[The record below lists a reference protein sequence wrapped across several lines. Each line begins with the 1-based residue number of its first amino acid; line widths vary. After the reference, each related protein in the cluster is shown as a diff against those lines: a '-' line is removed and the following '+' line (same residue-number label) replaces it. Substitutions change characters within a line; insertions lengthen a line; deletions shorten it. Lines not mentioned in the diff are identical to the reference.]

1 MQLDPTIFRAYDI
14 RGIVGRNLTED
25 VVRVIGRA
33 YAAEARE
40 TGQSRVAVG
49 YDGRHSSPSLK
60 EALSSGLTAGGLNVI
75 DTGLVPTPLLYFA
88 THELDTGAGVMI
100 TGSHNP
106 SEYNGL
112 KMMLGG
118 KALAGDAIAKLKTRI
133 DEGAFSQ
140 GEGPIDE
147 GASSRGEGPIDKS
160 VFTRAEGRADRSAAG
175 EPTGSVD
182 KSASS
187 FGKGRLD
194 RTDITR
200 RYIDRILGDVKIAHP
215 PKVVVD
221 CGNGVAGGVAPQLLR
236 ELGCEVIELYC
247 DIDGDFPNHHPDPA
261 DPANLVDLLAAVQ
274 SEGADC
280 GLAFDGDGDRIGLV
294 TSGGRI
300 VWPDVLMMLLAQDI
314 VTRNPGAGI
323 VYDVKCSHRLGA
335 LVRRLGGEPIMSR
348 TGHSHI
354 KAKISE
360 TGALLGGEFSGHI
373 CFSERWYGFDDALYS
388 AARLLEI
395 LGASEAQN
403 GSIDAMFDQ
412 FPETSSTPELK
423 IRTTETR
430 KFEIIAALARKADF
444 GDGALTA
451 IDGLRVD
458 YHDGW
463 GLIRA
468 SNTSPMLT
476 LRFEADG
483 EPALERI
490 QRTFQAQLDAI
501 DPELRF
507 L

>member
-1 MQLDPTIFRAYDI
+1 MHLDPTIFRAYDI

-25 VVRVIGRA
+25 IARVIGRA
-33 YAAEARE
+33 FAAEARE
-40 TGQSRVAVG
+40 IGQSRVAVG
-49 YDGRHSSPSLK
+49 YDGRHSSPGLK
-60 EALSSGLTAGGLNVI
+60 EALAGGLTAGGLDVI
-75 DTGLVPTPLLYFA
+75 DIGQVPTPLLYFA
-88 THELDTGAGVMI
+88 THELDTGTGVMI

-106 SEYNGL
+106 PEYNGL

-133 DEGAFSQ
+133 DEDAFSQ
-140 GEGPIDE
+140 GKGRVDGGGFRPGEGRVGR
-147 GASSRGEGPIDKS
+147 GASRFI
-160 VFTRAEGRADRSAAG
+160 EGRVDRIH
-175 EPTGSVD
+175 
-182 KSASS
+182 
-187 FGKGRLD
+187 
-194 RTDITR
+194 ITR
-200 RYIDRILGDVKIAHP
+200 RYIERILGDVKIAHP

-221 CGNGVAGGVAPQLLR
+221 CGNGVAGGIAPQLLR

-261 DPANLVDLLAAVQ
+261 DPANLGDLLAAVQ

-294 TSGGRI
+294 TRGARI
-300 VWPDVLMMLLAQDI
+300 VWPDVLMMLLAHDI

-354 KAKISE
+354 KAKLRE

-373 CFSERWYGFDDALYS
+373 CFSDRWYGFDDALYS

-395 LGASEAQN
+395 LGAGEAWN
-403 GSIDAMFDQ
+403 GSIDAMFDR

-423 IRTTETR
+423 IETTETR
-430 KFEIIAALARKADF
+430 KFEIIQALARKADF

-458 YHDGW
+458 YRDGW

-490 QRTFQAQLDAI
+490 QRTFQAQLDAV
-501 DPELRF
+501 DPSLKF

>member
-1 MQLDPTIFRAYDI
+1 MHLDPTIFRAYDI

-25 VVRVIGRA
+25 IARVIGRA
-33 YAAEARE
+33 FAAEARE
-40 TGQSRVAVG
+40 IGQSRVAVG
-49 YDGRHSSPSLK
+49 YDGRHSSPGLK
-60 EALSSGLTAGGLNVI
+60 EALAGGLTAGGLDVI
-75 DTGLVPTPLLYFA
+75 DIGQVPTPLLYFA

-106 SEYNGL
+106 PEYNGL

-133 DEGAFSQ
+133 DEDAFSQ
-140 GEGPIDE
+140 GKGRVDGGGFRPGEGRVGR
-147 GASSRGEGPIDKS
+147 GASRFI
-160 VFTRAEGRADRSAAG
+160 EGRVDRIH
-175 EPTGSVD
+175 
-182 KSASS
+182 
-187 FGKGRLD
+187 
-194 RTDITR
+194 ITR
-200 RYIDRILGDVKIAHP
+200 RYIERILGDVKIAHP

-261 DPANLVDLLAAVQ
+261 DPANLGDLLAAVQ

-294 TSGGRI
+294 TRRGRI
-300 VWPDVLMMLLAQDI
+300 VWPDVLMMLLAHDI

-354 KAKISE
+354 KAKLRE

-373 CFSERWYGFDDALYS
+373 CFSDRWYGFDDALYS

-395 LGASEAQN
+395 LGAGEAWN
-403 GSIDAMFDQ
+403 GSIDAMFDR

-423 IRTTETR
+423 IETTETR
-430 KFEIIAALARKADF
+430 KFEIIQALARKADF

-458 YHDGW
+458 YRDGW

-490 QRTFQAQLDAI
+490 QRTFQAQLDAV
-501 DPELRF
+501 DPSLKF

>member
-25 VVRVIGRA
+25 IVRVIGRA
-33 YAAEARE
+33 YAAEVRE
-40 TGQSRVAVG
+40 HGQSSVAVG
-49 YDGRHSSPSLK
+49 CDGRHSSPNLK
-60 EALSSGLTAGGLNVI
+60 AALTGGLTAGGLDVI
-75 DTGLVPTPLLYFA
+75 DIGLVPTPLLYFA
-88 THELDTGAGVMI
+88 AHELDIGAGVMI
-100 TGSHNP
+100 TGSHNS

-118 KALAGDAIAKLKTRI
+118 SALAGDAIAGLKTRI
-133 DEGAFSQ
+133 EERAFS
-140 GEGPIDE
+140 EGW
-147 GASSRGEGPIDKS
+147 
-160 VFTRAEGRADRSAAG
+160 
-175 EPTGSVD
+175 GSVRETNIN
-182 KSASS
+182 
-187 FGKGRLD
+187 G
-194 RTDITR
+194 
-200 RYIDRILGDVKIAHP
+200 RYIERILGDVRIAHP

-221 CGNGVAGGVAPQLLR
+221 CGNGVAGAVVPRLLR
-236 ELGCEVIELYC
+236 ELGCEVVELYC

-261 DPANLVDLLAAVQ
+261 DPANLEDLLAAVQ
-274 SEGADC
+274 SERADC

-294 TSGGRI
+294 TRGGRI
-300 VWPDVLMMLLAQDI
+300 VWPDVLLMLLARDI
-314 VTRNPGAGI
+314 LARNPGAGI
-323 VYDVKCSHRLGA
+323 VYDVKCSHRLGD
-335 LVRRLGGEPIMSR
+335 LVRRLGGEPILCR

-354 KAKISE
+354 KAKLRE

-395 LGASEAQN
+395 IGADAAQN
-403 GSIDAMFDQ
+403 GSIDAIFDE

-430 KFEIIAALARKADF
+430 KFEIVEALARRADF
-444 GDGALTA
+444 GDGALTTL
-451 IDGLRVD
+451 DGLRVD
-458 YHDGW
+458 YADGW

-483 EPALERI
+483 ETALRRI
-490 QRTFQAQLDAI
+490 QHCFQSQLDAV
-501 DPELRF
+501 DPSLKF

>member
-25 VVRVIGRA
+25 VARVIGRA

-40 TGQSRVAVG
+40 IGQSRVAVG

-60 EALSSGLTAGGLNVI
+60 AALSSGLTAGGLDVI

-140 GEGPIDE
+140 GERPIDE
-147 GASSRGEGPIDKS
+147 GAFRRGDGPIDKS
-160 VFTRAEGRADRSAAG
+160 AFSRGDGRVDRSAAG
-175 EPTGSVD
+175 QPTGSVD

-187 FGKGRLD
+187 FGKGRLH

-294 TSGGRI
+294 TRGGRI

-354 KAKISE
+354 KAKLSE

-395 LGASEAQN
+395 LGAGAAQN

-430 KFEIIAALARKADF
+430 KFEIIEALARKADF

-458 YHDGW
+458 YQDGW

-490 QRTFQAQLDAI
+490 QRTFQAQLDAV

>member
-1 MQLDPTIFRAYDI
+1 MDLDPTIFRAYDI

-25 VVRVIGRA
+25 IARVIGRA
-33 YAAEARE
+33 FAAEARE
-40 TGQSRVAVG
+40 IGQSRVAVG
-49 YDGRHSSPSLK
+49 YDGRHSSPGLK
-60 EALSSGLTAGGLNVI
+60 EALAGGLTAGGLDVI
-75 DTGLVPTPLLYFA
+75 DTGQVPTPLLYFA

-106 SEYNGL
+106 PEYNGL

-140 GEGPIDE
+140 GKGRVGGGGFHPGEGRAGR
-147 GASSRGEGPIDKS
+147 GASG
-160 VFTRAEGRADRSAAG
+160 FAEGRVDRI
-175 EPTGSVD
+175 
-182 KSASS
+182 
-187 FGKGRLD
+187 
-194 RTDITR
+194 DITR
-200 RYIDRILGDVKIAHP
+200 RYIERILGDVKIAHP

-261 DPANLVDLLAAVQ
+261 DPANLADLLAAVQ

-294 TSGGRI
+294 TRGGRI
-300 VWPDVLMMLLAQDI
+300 VWPDVLMMLLAHDI

-354 KAKISE
+354 KAKLRE

-373 CFSERWYGFDDALYS
+373 CFGERWYGFDDALYS

-395 LGASEAQN
+395 LGAREAWN
-403 GSIDAMFDQ
+403 GSIDAMFDR

-423 IRTTETR
+423 IGTTETR
-430 KFEIIAALARKADF
+430 KFEIIEALARKADF

-458 YHDGW
+458 YRDGW

-490 QRTFQAQLDAI
+490 QRTFQAQLDAV
-501 DPELRF
+501 DPSLKF

>member
-1 MQLDPTIFRAYDI
+1 MHLDPTIFRAYDI

-25 VVRVIGRA
+25 VARAVGRA
-33 YAAEARE
+33 YATEARE
-40 TGQSRVAVG
+40 IGQSRVAVG
-49 YDGRHSSPSLK
+49 YDGRHSSPILK
-60 EALSSGLTAGGLNVI
+60 EALASGLTAGGLDVI
-75 DTGLVPTPLLYFA
+75 DTGQVPTPLLYFA
-88 THELDTGAGVMI
+88 THELDTGAGIMI

-118 KALAGDAIAKLKTRI
+118 KALAGEAIANLKTRI
-133 DEGAFSQ
+133 DARAFSQ
-140 GEGPIDE
+140 GEG
-147 GASSRGEGPIDKS
+147 SLSQ
-160 VFTRAEGRADRSAAG
+160 
-175 EPTGSVD
+175 
-182 KSASS
+182 
-187 FGKGRLD
+187 
-194 RTDITR
+194 TDITR
-200 RYIDRILGDVKIAHP
+200 RYIDRILADVKIAHP

-221 CGNGVAGGVAPQLLR
+221 CGNGVAGGIAPQLLR

-274 SEGADC
+274 SAGADC
-280 GLAFDGDGDRIGLV
+280 GMAFDGDGDRIGLV
-294 TSGGRI
+294 TRGGRI

-354 KAKISE
+354 KARLRE

-395 LGASEAQN
+395 FGAGEAQN

-423 IRTTETR
+423 IKTTETR
-430 KFEIIAALARKADF
+430 KFEIIEALARKADF
-444 GDGALTA
+444 GDGAITA
-451 IDGLRVD
+451 MDGLRVD
-458 YHDGW
+458 YRDGW

-483 EPALERI
+483 EPSLERI
-490 QRTFQAQLDAI
+490 QQTFQAQLDAV
-501 DPELRF
+501 DPSLKFR
-507 L
+507 

>member
-1 MQLDPTIFRAYDI
+1 MQPDPTIFRAYDI

-25 VVRVIGRA
+25 VVRIIGRA
-33 YAAEARE
+33 YAAEAIE
-40 TGQSRVAVG
+40 SGQSRVAVG
-49 YDGRHSSPSLK
+49 HDGRHSSPSLK
-60 EALSSGLTAGGLNVI
+60 QALSSGLTAGGLDVI

-88 THELDTGAGVMI
+88 THELDTGAGIMI

-106 SEYNGL
+106 PEYNGL

-118 KALAGDAIAKLKTRI
+118 RALAGDAIANLKTRI
-133 DEGAFSQ
+133 DAGAFSR
-140 GEGPIDE
+140 
-147 GASSRGEGPIDKS
+147 GA
-160 VFTRAEGRADRSAAG
+160 
-175 EPTGSVD
+175 GSVSRARID
-182 KSASS
+182 
-187 FGKGRLD
+187 
-194 RTDITR
+194 R
-200 RYIDRILGDVKIAHP
+200 RYIDRILADVTVAHP
-215 PKVVVD
+215 PRVVVD
-221 CGNGVAGGVAPQLLR
+221 CGNGVAGGVAPRLLR
-236 ELGCEVIELYC
+236 KLGCEVIELYC
-247 DIDGDFPNHHPDPA
+247 GIDGDFPNHHPDPA
-261 DPANLVDLLAAVQ
+261 DPANLTDLLAAVR

-294 TSGGRI
+294 TQGGRI

-354 KAKISE
+354 KARLRE

-395 LGASEAQN
+395 LGAEEARN
-403 GSIDAMFDQ
+403 GSIDAIFGQ
-412 FPETSSTPELK
+412 FPDTCSTPELK
-423 IRTTETR
+423 IGTTEAR
-430 KFEIIAALARKADF
+430 KFEIIEALAGKADF
-444 GDGALTA
+444 GGGALTA
-451 IDGLRVD
+451 MDGLRVD
-458 YHDGW
+458 YADGW

-468 SNTSPMLT
+468 SNTSPVLT

-483 EPALERI
+483 EAALQRI
-490 QRTFQAQLDAI
+490 QRTFQAQLDAV
-501 DPELRF
+501 DPSLRF

>member
-1 MQLDPTIFRAYDI
+1 MNDKSSEPIPQPDERTVVARDPGSFDDLDSRIRGIDPSIFRAYDI

-25 VVRVIGRA
+25 VARVIGRA
-33 YAAEARE
+33 YAAEASE
-40 TGQSRVAVG
+40 AGQSRVAVG
-49 YDGRHSSPSLK
+49 CDGRHSSPGLK
-60 EALSSGLTAGGLNVI
+60 EALSSGLTAGGLDVI
-75 DTGLVPTPLLYFA
+75 DTGQVPTPLLYFA

-118 KALAGDAIAKLKTRI
+118 KALAGDAIANLKTRI

-140 GEGPIDE
+140 G
-147 GASSRGEGPIDKS
+147 
-160 VFTRAEGRADRSAAG
+160 
-175 EPTGSVD
+175 TGSL
-182 KSASS
+182 
-187 FGKGRLD
+187 GQ
-194 RTDITR
+194 TDITR
-200 RYIDRILGDVKIAHP
+200 RYIDRVLEDVKIAHP

-261 DPANLVDLLAAVQ
+261 DPANLADLLAAVQ

-280 GLAFDGDGDRIGLV
+280 GMAFDGDGDRIGLV
-294 TSGGRI
+294 TRGGRI

-335 LVRRLGGEPIMSR
+335 LVSRLGGKPIISR

-354 KAKISE
+354 KAKLRE

-395 LGASEAQN
+395 LGAGEAQN
-403 GSIDAMFDQ
+403 GSIDAIFGQ

-423 IRTTETR
+423 IKTTETR
-430 KFEIIAALARKADF
+430 KFEIIEALARKADF
-444 GDGALTA
+444 GDGALTD

-458 YHDGW
+458 YPDGW

-490 QRTFQAQLDAI
+490 QQSFQAQLDAV
-501 DPELRF
+501 DPSLKF

>member
-1 MQLDPTIFRAYDI
+1 MKDATNEATPYPGARAVVAREASPPADLDARIKGIDPTIFRAYDI

-25 VVRVIGRA
+25 IVRVIGRA
-33 YAAEARE
+33 YAAEARDS
-40 TGQSRVAVG
+40 GQSRVAVG
-49 YDGRHSSPSLK
+49 CDGRHSSPGLK
-60 EALSSGLTAGGLNVI
+60 EALANGLTAGGLDVI
-75 DTGLVPTPLLYFA
+75 DIGQVPTPLLYFA
-88 THELDTGAGVMI
+88 THELDTGAGVMV

-118 KALAGDAIAKLKTRI
+118 RALAGNAIAKLKTRI
-133 DEGAFSQ
+133 DEGAL
-140 GEGPIDE
+140 
-147 GASSRGEGPIDKS
+147 SRGEGSQSK
-160 VFTRAEGRADRSAAG
+160 TE
-175 EPTGSVD
+175 
-182 KSASS
+182 
-187 FGKGRLD
+187 
-194 RTDITR
+194 ITR
-200 RYIDRILGDVKIAHP
+200 RYIDRILADVEVAHP
-215 PKVVVD
+215 LKLVVD
-221 CGNGVAGGVAPQLLR
+221 CGNGVAGSIAPQLLR

-261 DPANLVDLLAAVQ
+261 DPANLVDLLAAVRSQ
-274 SEGADC
+274 GADC

-294 TSGGRI
+294 TGGGRV

-314 VTRNPGAGI
+314 LARNPGAGI

-354 KAKISE
+354 KARLRE

-395 LGASEAQN
+395 LGAREAHN
-403 GSIDAMFDQ
+403 GSIDAMFDR

-423 IRTTETR
+423 IGTTETR
-430 KFEIIAALARKADF
+430 KFEIVEALARRADF
-444 GDGALTA
+444 GDGALTD

-458 YHDGW
+458 YADGW

-490 QRTFQAQLDAI
+490 QQTFQAQLHAV
-501 DPELRF
+501 DPSLSFR
-507 L
+507 

>member
-25 VVRVIGRA
+25 IVRVIGRA
-33 YAAEARE
+33 YAAEATE
-40 TGQSRVAVG
+40 SGQSRVAVG
-49 YDGRHSSPSLK
+49 YDGRHSSPDLK
-60 EALSSGLTAGGLNVI
+60 DALASGLNAGGLDVI
-75 DTGLVPTPLLYFA
+75 DTGQVPTPLLYFA
-88 THELDTGAGVMI
+88 THELGTGAGIMI

-118 KALAGDAIAKLKTRI
+118 KALAGDAIANLKTRI
-133 DEGAFSQ
+133 DQGAFSQ
-140 GEGPIDE
+140 G
-147 GASSRGEGPIDKS
+147 
-160 VFTRAEGRADRSAAG
+160 AG
-175 EPTGSVD
+175 GLSQ
-182 KSASS
+182 A
-187 FGKGRLD
+187 G
-194 RTDITR
+194 ITR

-215 PKVVVD
+215 PKVAVD
-221 CGNGVAGGVAPQLLR
+221 CGNGVAGAMAPRLLR
-236 ELGCEVIELYC
+236 ALGCEVIELYC

-261 DPANLVDLLAAVQ
+261 DPANLEDLLAVVE

-294 TSGGRI
+294 TRGGRI
-300 VWPDVLMMLLAQDI
+300 IWPDVLMMLFAEDILA
-314 VTRNPGAGI
+314 RNPGAGI

-335 LVRRLGGEPIMSR
+335 LVQRLGGEPIMCR

-354 KAKISE
+354 KAKLRE

-373 CFSERWYGFDDALYS
+373 CFGDRWYGFDDALYS

-395 LGASEAQN
+395 LGADAAQN
-403 GSIDAMFDQ
+403 GSIDAIFDR
-412 FPETSSTPELK
+412 FPATSSTPELK
-423 IRTTETR
+423 ISTTETR
-430 KFEIIAALARKADF
+430 KFEIIEALARKADF
-444 GDGALTA
+444 GDGAVIA

-458 YHDGW
+458 YPDGW

-468 SNTSPMLT
+468 SNTNPMLT

-483 EPALERI
+483 KPALERI
-490 QRTFQAQLDAI
+490 QRTFQAQLDAV
-501 DPELRF
+501 DPSLRF

>member
-1 MQLDPTIFRAYDI
+1 MVLDPTIFRAYDI
-14 RGIVGRNLTED
+14 RGIVGRNLSED
-25 VVRVIGRA
+25 VARVIGRA
-33 YAAEARE
+33 YAAEAWE
-40 TGQSRVAVG
+40 TGQARVAVG

-60 EALSSGLTAGGLNVI
+60 EALASGLTGGGLDVI
-75 DTGLVPTPLLYFA
+75 DTGQVPTPLLYFA

-106 SEYNGL
+106 PEYNGL

-133 DEGAFSQ
+133 DEGAFGQGKGRVGGGVFHQ
-140 GEGPIDE
+140 GEGRVGR
-147 GASSRGEGPIDKS
+147 GASS
-160 VFTRAEGRADRSAAG
+160 FAEGRVARI
-175 EPTGSVD
+175 
-182 KSASS
+182 
-187 FGKGRLD
+187 
-194 RTDITR
+194 DITR
-200 RYIDRILGDVKIAHP
+200 RYIERILGDVKIAHP

-221 CGNGVAGGVAPQLLR
+221 CGNGVAGGIAPQLLR

-261 DPANLVDLLAAVQ
+261 DPANLKDMLEAVQ
-274 SEGADC
+274 LEGADC

-294 TSGGRI
+294 TRGGRI

-354 KAKISE
+354 KAKLSE

-395 LGASEAQN
+395 LGAREVQN
-403 GSIDAMFDQ
+403 GSIDAIFDR

-423 IRTTETR
+423 IETTETR
-430 KFEIIAALARKADF
+430 KFEIIEALARKADF

-490 QRTFQAQLDAI
+490 QRTFQAQLDAV
-501 DPELRF
+501 DPSLKF

>member
-1 MQLDPTIFRAYDI
+1 MPPLDARAIVASEAGSPADPDAPTGGIDPTIFRAYDI

-25 VVRVIGRA
+25 VARAIGRA
-33 YAAEARE
+33 FAAEA
-40 TGQSRVAVG
+40 TDSGQSRVAVG
-49 YDGRHSSPSLK
+49 YDGRHSSPALK
-60 EALSSGLTAGGLNVI
+60 DALAGGLTAGGLDVV
-75 DTGLVPTPLLYFA
+75 DTGRVPTPLLYFA
-88 THELDTGAGVMI
+88 THALDTGAGIMI

-118 KALAGDAIAKLKTRI
+118 EALASDAIAGLKARI
-133 DEGAFSQ
+133 DRVAFS
-140 GEGPIDE
+140 
-147 GASSRGEGPIDKS
+147 
-160 VFTRAEGRADRSAAG
+160 
-175 EPTGSVD
+175 TGCGGVEE
-182 KSASS
+182 
-187 FGKGRLD
+187 
-194 RTDITR
+194 TDISG
-200 RYIDRILGDVKIAHP
+200 RYIQRVLDDVAIAHP

-221 CGNGVAGGVAPQLLR
+221 CGNGVAGAIAPPLLR

-261 DPANLVDLLAAVQ
+261 DPANLADLLAAVQ

-294 TSGGRI
+294 TGGGRI
-300 VWPDVLMMLLAQDI
+300 VWPDVLMMLLARDI
-314 VTRNPGAGI
+314 VARNPGAGI

-335 LVRRLGGEPIMSR
+335 LVQRLGGEPIVCR

-354 KAKISE
+354 KAKLRE

-373 CFSERWYGFDDALYS
+373 CFRERWYGFDDALYS

-395 LGASEAQN
+395 LGSSPLRN
-403 GSIDAMFDQ
+403 GGIDAIFDQ
-412 FPETSSTPELK
+412 FPETISTPELK
-423 IRTTETR
+423 IGTTETR
-430 KFEIIAALARKADF
+430 KFEIVEALARQADF
-444 GDGALTA
+444 GDGALTS

-458 YHDGW
+458 YADGW

-476 LRFEADG
+476 LRFEADCQA
-483 EPALERI
+483 ALHRI
-490 QRTFQAQLDAI
+490 QNTFQAQLHAV
-501 DPELRF
+501 DPLLKF

>member
-1 MQLDPTIFRAYDI
+1 MVLDPTIFRAYDI

-25 VVRVIGRA
+25 IARVIGRA
-33 YAAEARE
+33 FAAEARE
-40 TGQSRVAVG
+40 IGQSRVAVG
-49 YDGRHSSPSLK
+49 YDGRHSSPGLK
-60 EALSSGLTAGGLNVI
+60 EALAGGLTAGGLDVI
-75 DTGLVPTPLLYFA
+75 DTGQVPTPLLYFA

-106 SEYNGL
+106 PEYNGL

-133 DEGAFSQ
+133 DEDAFSQ
-140 GEGPIDE
+140 GKERVGGGGFRPGEGRVGR
-147 GASSRGEGPIDKS
+147 GASRFI
-160 VFTRAEGRADRSAAG
+160 EGRVDRIH
-175 EPTGSVD
+175 
-182 KSASS
+182 
-187 FGKGRLD
+187 
-194 RTDITR
+194 ITR
-200 RYIDRILGDVKIAHP
+200 RYIERILGDVKIAHP

-261 DPANLVDLLAAVQ
+261 DPANLGDLLAAVQ

-294 TSGGRI
+294 TRGGRI
-300 VWPDVLMMLLAQDI
+300 VWPDVLMMLLAHDI

-354 KAKISE
+354 KAKLRE

-373 CFSERWYGFDDALYS
+373 CFGERWYGFDDALYS

-395 LGASEAQN
+395 LGAREAWN
-403 GSIDAMFDQ
+403 GSIDAMFDR

-423 IRTTETR
+423 IGTTETR
-430 KFEIIAALARKADF
+430 KFEIIEALARKADF

-458 YHDGW
+458 YRDGW

-490 QRTFQAQLDAI
+490 QRTFQAQLDAV
-501 DPELRF
+501 DPSLKF